1 MLRARCGR
9 EDRIAGAVPR
19 KRRIERER
27 GRRRD
32 ETRER
37 IDGRPGRFFF
47 CCDGSNF
54 FSLEKLHTLPPLLL
68 FRPPIPF
75 VTPSFALAK
84 PSGVSRSSRE
94 VRLRLVCVLHR
105 PISPEA
111 AVQWRRARK
120 QIGKRRER
128 ERGTQMLLSPLADSV
143 SALFSLH
150 LLFSPLTPL
159 PPPFTSQL
167 LNCAGQERFRED
179 SVSAFCGVEVE
190 PPARE
195 KERIEERTKKRRRKG
210 SVPQQSGTSHRSKL
224 FFFLFFPLPP
234 REENKNSTARPP

>member
-1 MLRARCGR
+1 M
-9 EDRIAGAVPR
+9 
-19 KRRIERER
+19 
-27 GRRRD
+27 
-32 ETRER
+32 
-37 IDGRPGRFFF
+37 
-47 CCDGSNF
+47 
-54 FSLEKLHTLPPLLL
+54 LHTLPPLLL

-190 PPARE
+190 RKRE
-195 KERIEERTKKRRRKG
+195 NRRKNEKKATQRF
-210 SVPQQSGTSHRSKL
+210 PSKAERVTGQNSFSSCS
-224 FFFLFFPLPP
+224 FFFLNVFLGP
-234 REENKNSTARPP
+234 

>member
-9 EDRIAGAVPR
+9 EDRIAGAGPR

-37 IDGRPGRFFF
+37 IDGRPGIIIFF
-47 CCDGSNF
+47 CDGSDF
-54 FSLEKLHTLPPLLL
+54 FCDSSDFFPLEILHTLPPL

-128 ERGTQMLLSPLADSV
+128 EGNQNALVAPGRLSLSVFLPSSSLLPSHAPTPLLSHPNSSTAQAK
-143 SALFSLH
+143 SAS
-150 LLFSPLTPL
+150 
-159 PPPFTSQL
+159 
-167 LNCAGQERFRED
+167 
-179 SVSAFCGVEVE
+179 
-190 PPARE
+190 
-195 KERIEERTKKRRRKG
+195 ERI
-210 SVPQQSGTSHRSKL
+210 
-224 FFFLFFPLPP
+224 
-234 REENKNSTARPP
+234 A